1 MQRLK
6 ELLAWGGVEASVLD
20 HEFPTAEVHTDV
32 FEFVMEGYLRGWGMT
47 GQNVDLDIGT
57 AIFSYNADV
66 RNWNHDCV
74 TQMERRFGTECEA
87 VDIHGHDPRNHRQAK
102 SVASD
107 VAAKGVSKPPIG
119 RAVPGRQFTEV
130 LKLRTCA
137 PHRARL
143 MLQTNLN
150 VPMGFANGTAPG
162 SPSQKL

>member
-1 MQRLK
+1 
-6 ELLAWGGVEASVLD
+6 
-20 HEFPTAEVHTDV
+20 
-32 FEFVMEGYLRGWGMT
+32 MEGYLRGWGMT

-87 VDIHGHDPRNHRQAK
+87 VDIHGHDPRNHRQTK
-102 SVASD
+102 SVAPD